1 MILSSSLGWRRS
13 PRHARVIIGTH
24 CHLMSTLNLEAMT
37 MRTRAAASLC
47 HLRAGTD
54 ALMGASEPRG
64 PRRRAALRV
73 HVLASECSWQAGRLT
88 SAQRHAA
95 GASTLAI
102 YRQAWHDTAGPGVVT
117 RVHTCPCVT
126 HGAMAAGTSPFVS
139 PPRLSQ
145 QPEKR
150 KQIPLGG
157 FPSAAAAALHA

>member
-64 PRRRAALRV
+64 PRRRAALRACTSLPV
-73 HVLASECSWQAGRLT
+73 QLAGWQAH
-88 SAQRHAA
+88 QRPAPCRWCQHSSDLPA
-95 GASTLAI
+95 GMA
-102 YRQAWHDTAGPGVVT
+102 RHRGPGRRDSSPYMSVRDT
-117 RVHTCPCVT
+117 WC
-126 HGAMAAGTSPFVS
+126 HGGGDIATQAVATETEEARCGGFVFS
-139 PPRLSQ
+139 
-145 QPEKR
+145 
-150 KQIPLGG
+150 PLG
-157 FPSAAAAALHA
+157 PLSTYKNQY